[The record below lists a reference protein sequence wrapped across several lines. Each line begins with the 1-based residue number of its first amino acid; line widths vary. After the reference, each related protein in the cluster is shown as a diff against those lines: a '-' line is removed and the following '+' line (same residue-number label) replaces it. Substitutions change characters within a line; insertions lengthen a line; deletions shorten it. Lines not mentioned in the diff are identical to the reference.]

1 MKKRGFYFDIPLFI
15 GFLNGENLAFTVKD
29 FWSGSRRVKVKS
41 TIFHVLLGSMPL
53 KVKAMNEFDPKAYIP
68 NPIVIEQT
76 ARGERQYDIYSR
88 LLLDR
93 IVFLGTQVNDVVAN
107 LLIAQMLFLEQSNP
121 EDPIHFYINSPGG
134 SVYAGLGIYDIMQH
148 ITCPVHTYCV
158 GMAASMGS
166 LLLSAGAAGFRHAL
180 PHSRIMIH
188 QPLGGARG
196 QCSDIQIQANEI
208 QTLRDQ
214 LNDIYIKHN
223 AKPLSREQIE
233 KATDRDNYL
242 SPAQAIEIGLIDKVI
257 ESKGKKNTK

>member
-1 MKKRGFYFDIPLFI
+1 MSDKFQ
-15 GFLNGENLAFTVKD
+15 
-29 FWSGSRRVKVKS
+29 
-41 TIFHVLLGSMPL
+41 
-53 KVKAMNEFDPKAYIP
+53 AYIP

-107 LLIAQMLFLEQSNP
+107 LLIAQMLFLEQSDP
-121 EDPIHFYINSPGG
+121 EAPIHFYINSPGG

-166 LLLSAGAAGFRHAL
+166 LLLTAGEAGFRHAL

-188 QPLGGARG
+188 QPLGGAQG

-208 QTLRDQ
+208 LDLKAQ
-214 LNDIYIKHN
+214 LNQIYVKH
-223 AKPLSREQIE
+223 SSSGMSMERIE
-233 KATDRDNYL
+233 KETDRDNYL
-242 SPAQAIEIGLIDKVI
+242 SAERAIEMGLIDSVI
-257 ESKGKKNTK
+257 NRGAENKK